1 MKFECIYDHHLLA
14 VSCVLACHRL
24 LFGLK
29 SEEDFYVRYYTIQ
42 LLTALLTNS
51 LKRCPVSSFLS
62 CWDAVTTFESHVTLF
77 LSVFQITGGNSIDS
91 SWYNSHNGH
100 AYGS

>member
-1 MKFECIYDHHLLA
+1 MKFECIYDHHLLDA
-14 VSCVLACHRL
+14 SCVLTCHRL

-42 LLTALLTNS
+42 LLIALLANS

-62 CWDAVTTFESHVTLF
+62 CWDDVATFESHVTLF
-77 LSVFQITGGNSIDS
+77 LSVFQITEGNSIDS
-91 SWYNSHNGH
+91 SWYNSPNGH
-100 AYGS
+100 DYRS